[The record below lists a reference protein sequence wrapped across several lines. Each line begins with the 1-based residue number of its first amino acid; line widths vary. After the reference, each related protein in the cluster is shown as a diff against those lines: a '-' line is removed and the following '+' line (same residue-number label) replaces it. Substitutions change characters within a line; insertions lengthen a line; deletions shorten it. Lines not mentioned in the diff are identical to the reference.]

1 MENGMK
7 TEQMSYLFALIA
19 VLLWST
25 VATAF
30 KIALKGMDFMQV
42 LMFSSFVSAIVLF
55 IIVLIQKKIGL
66 LKQYIS
72 KHLIRGIFLGFL
84 NPFLYY
90 TILLKS
96 YSVLPAQEAMILN
109 YTWPIMLVILSIII
123 LKQPIKLINIIAIF
137 VSFIGIA
144 IIASKGDIVHMVFSD
159 LTGDILALSSS
170 IIWALFWILNVRDKN
185 DEVMK
190 LFVSFSFGFIF
201 SFILTMLFSEIKLPE
216 SKYIFSFVYIG
227 FFEMSI
233 TFTLWLI
240 GLKLATTSDKVSNLV
255 FLSPFLSLL
264 FIHFIIG
271 EEIKIASLFGLVMI
285 VCSILFTKLYEKRKL
300 KIKG

>member
-1 MENGMK
+1 MK
-7 TEQMSYLFALIA
+7 TEQKSYLFALIA

-30 KIALKGMDFMQV
+30 KIALEGMDFMQ
-42 LMFSSFVSAIVLF
+42 LLTFSSFISSIVLF
-55 IIVLIQKKIGL
+55 IILLLQKKIGL

-72 KHLIRGIFLGFL
+72 KNLLKGILLGFL

-90 TILLKS
+90 TILLKA

-109 YTWPIMLVILSIII
+109 YTWPIMLVILSILF
-123 LKQPIKLINIIAIF
+123 LKQPIKHINVIAIF
-137 VSFIGIA
+137 ISFIGIA
-144 IIASKGDIVHMVFSD
+144 IIATKGDITNIVFSN
-159 LTGDILALSSS
+159 LIGDILALSSS
-170 IIWALFWILNVRDKN
+170 LIWALFWILNVKDKN
-185 DEVMK
+185 DEIVK
-190 LFVSFSFGFIF
+190 LFVSFTFGFIF
-201 SFILTMLFSEIKLPE
+201 SFILTMIFSELKLPE
-216 SKYIFSFVYIG
+216 TKYILSFVYIG

-240 GLKLATTSDKVSNLV
+240 GLKLATTADKVSNLV

-271 EEIKIASLFGLVMI
+271 EDIRIASLSGLVLI
-285 VCSILFTKLYEKRKL
+285 VFSILFTKLFNKNK
-300 KIKG
+300 KIKT

>member
-1 MENGMK
+1 MK
-7 TEQMSYLFALIA
+7 TEQKSYLYALIA

-30 KIALKGMDFMQV
+30 KIALDGMDFMQV
-42 LMFSSFVSAIVLF
+42 LMFSSFISSIVLF
-55 IIVLIQKKIGL
+55 FIIVIQKKINL

-72 KHLIRGIFLGFL
+72 KRLLKGLLLGFL

-90 TILLKS
+90 TILLKA

-109 YTWPIMLVILSIII
+109 YTWPIMLVVLSILF
-123 LKQPIKLINIIAIF
+123 LKQSIRPINIVAIF
-137 VSFIGIA
+137 MSFIGIA
-144 IIASKGDIVHMVFSD
+144 IIATKGNILNIVFSD

-185 DEVMK
+185 DEVIK
-190 LFVSFSFGFIF
+190 LFVSFSFGFVF
-201 SFILTMLFSEIKLPE
+201 SFILTLLFSEIKIPE
-216 SKYIFSFVYIG
+216 TKYLLAVVYVG
-227 FFEMSI
+227 LFEMSI

-240 GLKLATTSDKVSNLV
+240 GLKLATTADKVSNLV

-264 FIHFIIG
+264 FIHLIIG
-271 EEIKIASLFGLVMI
+271 EDIKIASLLGLVLI
-285 VCSILFTKLYEKRKL
+285 VCSILFTKFYTINKEVNK
-300 KIKG
+300 